1 VSAGLIRS
9 REEKAVTRDQI
20 EALNVR
26 TYGAEQVVQELS
38 GGNQQKVVIAKAMLS
53 QAQVY
58 VFDEPT
64 RGVDVGAKI
73 EIYRLISRLL
83 QGGAGVILFSSELP
97 EILHITD
104 RVMVMFRGRMVL
116 DKLTQ
121 QTDADELLMYA
132 LKGEASETDVS

>member
-1 VSAGLIRS
+1 
-9 REEKAVTRDQI
+9 
-20 EALNVR
+20 
-26 TYGAEQVVQELS
+26 
-38 GGNQQKVVIAKAMLS
+38 
-53 QAQVY
+53 
-58 VFDEPT
+58 
-64 RGVDVGAKI
+64 VDVGAKI